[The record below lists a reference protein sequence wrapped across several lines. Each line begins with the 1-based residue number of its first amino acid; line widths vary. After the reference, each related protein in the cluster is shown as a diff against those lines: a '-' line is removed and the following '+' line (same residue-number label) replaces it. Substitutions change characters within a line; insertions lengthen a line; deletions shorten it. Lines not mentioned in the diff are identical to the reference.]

1 MSAYM
6 LRPKIES
13 GAPVWRPIFFDCILQ
28 NNWVMLNKMKLS
40 AARINLK
47 AIILFIGIVALG
59 SSADP
64 CAGQRENDRI
74 GEGGMPEKTIEE
86 VLKKYTPEL
95 MSKPGVVGMGQ
106 SLCDGQPCIKV
117 FVAKETPEL
126 KREIPETLEGYP
138 VVIKESGKFQALPR
152 K

>member
-1 MSAYM
+1 MSLFAEAKN
-6 LRPKIES
+6 RER
-13 GAPVWRPIFFDCILQ
+13 GAGLASHFFDCILQ
-28 NNWVMLNKMKLS
+28 SNWVMLNRTRLTV
-40 AARINLK
+40 ARMNLK

-64 CAGQRENDRI
+64 CAGQRGNDRS
-74 GEGGMPEKTIEE
+74 GEGGMPEKSIEE

-95 MSKPGVVGMGQ
+95 MSKPGVVGTGQ

-126 KREIPETLEGYP
+126 KEEIPENLEGYP
-138 VVIKESGKFQALPR
+138 VVIKESGKFRALPR
-152 K
+152 R